1 MLSRRPGR
9 DAAANARLC
18 LELGGLCAHWP
29 RLLTSHRILA
39 TVSSGHS
46 AGSTP
51 AHGPQ
56 QPQGAG
62 GVISTLEARNPE
74 QRGVEGLGTTWG
86 LRGARDSPSPGDRW
100 VSWPES
106 GAKSLGLDQSGLD
119 LPQGLGQGTSTT
131 SKARTYQPGQ
141 PMAARW
147 GSGQPG
153 RPPADTPW
161 SISQPS
167 LAGRTRPFHM
177 LAEPATPSAKNRETE

>member
-1 MLSRRPGR
+1 M
-9 DAAANARLC
+9 
-18 LELGGLCAHWP
+18 
-29 RLLTSHRILA
+29 
-39 TVSSGHS
+39 
-46 AGSTP
+46 
-51 AHGPQ
+51 
-56 QPQGAG
+56 
-62 GVISTLEARNPE
+62 
-74 QRGVEGLGTTWG
+74 EGLGTTWG

-177 LAEPATPSAKNRETE
+177 LAEPATPSAKNRDRVRRGGRCPRPRGGSLVHCLVHSCSPSGNIFGRREELGAALPWGNAQPAG